1 MIRNLSFVI
10 AAIVAFA
17 AYTSAFTV
25 HQTQQVLIFQVGKF
39 DRAITEPGLYFK
51 IPFYEDARFID
62 KRLLSLDS
70 PVQEVITANQK
81 RLVVDAF
88 ARYHITDPLKFV
100 QSAGGSI
107 ANANARLATV
117 LNSSVRRVMGGESL
131 VSVVR
136 DKRAEL
142 MLKIKVQTNVEA
154 ADFGVEVVDV
164 KIRRADLPEANS
176 ASVFSR
182 MQTERQQEAAEY
194 RARGAQLAKRIRA
207 EADKDATVIVAI
219 ASQQGEILRG
229 DGDAEKN
236 KIFADAYG
244 KDPEFFRFYRSMQAY
259 ETGLAGDNTSLVLS
273 PDGDFFSYFSKS
285 RQ

>member
-1 MIRNLSFVI
+1 MIRNLSLIV
-10 AAIVAFA
+10 AAIVAIA
-17 AYTSAFTV
+17 AYMSAYTV

-39 DRAITEPGLYFK
+39 DRSITEPGLNFK

-70 PVQEVITANQK
+70 PEQEVITANQK

-88 ARYHITDPLKFV
+88 ARYRIVDPLKFV

-142 MLKIKVQTNVEA
+142 MLRIAAQTNQES

-207 EADKDATVIVAI
+207 ESDREATVIVAK
-219 ASQQGEILRG
+219 ANQQSDILRG

-236 KIFADAYG
+236 KIFAEAYG

-273 PDGDFFSYFSKS
+273 PEGDFFSYFGKSK
-285 RQ
+285 Q

>member
-1 MIRNLSFVI
+1 MIRNLSFVV
-10 AAIVAFA
+10 AAIVALA

-51 IPFYEDARFID
+51 IPFYEDARYID

-70 PVQEVITANQK
+70 PEQEVITANQK

-88 ARYHITDPLKFV
+88 ARYRIVDPLKFV

-107 ANANARLATV
+107 ANANSRLATI

-142 MLKIKVQTNVEA
+142 MLRIAEQTNNEA
-154 ADFGVEVVDV
+154 IDFGVEVVDV

-182 MQTERQQEAAEY
+182 MQTERQQEAAEH

-207 EADKDATVIVAI
+207 TSDKEATVIVAL
-219 ASQQGEILRG
+219 ANQKADILRG
-229 DGDAEKN
+229 EGEAEKN
-236 KIFADAYG
+236 RIYAEAYG
-244 KDPEFFRFYRSMQAY
+244 QDPEFFKFYRSMQAY
-259 ETGLAGDNTSLVLS
+259 QASLTGETTSLILS
-273 PDGDFFSYFSKS
+273 PDSDFFSYFGKS

>member
-1 MIRNLSFVI
+1 MIRTLSFII
-10 AAIVAFA
+10 AAIVVIA
-17 AYTSAFTV
+17 AYLSAFTV
-25 HQTQQVLIFQVGKF
+25 HQTEQALIFRVGKF
-39 DRAITEPGLYFK
+39 DRALSEPGLYFK
-51 IPFYEDARFID
+51 VPFYEDARFID

-70 PVQEVITANQK
+70 PEQEVITANQK

-88 ARYHITDPLKFV
+88 ARYRIVDPLKFV

-142 MLKIKVQTNVEA
+142 MLQIKAQTNQESV
-154 ADFGVEVVDV
+154 DFGVEVVDV

-182 MQTERQQEAAEY
+182 MQTERQQEAAEH
-194 RARGAQLAKRIRA
+194 RAVGAQKAKRIRA
-207 EADKDATVIVAI
+207 EADKEGTVILAL
-219 ASQQGEILRG
+219 ANKQSDILRG
-229 DGDAEKN
+229 EGDAEKN
-236 KIFADAYG
+236 RIFAEAYG
-244 KDPEFFRFYRSMQAY
+244 KDPEFFKFYRSMQAY
-259 ETGLAGDNTSLVLS
+259 QTGLVGDKTSLVLS
-273 PDGDFFSYFSKS
+273 PDSDFFSYFGKS

>member
-10 AAIVAFA
+10 AAIVALA

-88 ARYHITDPLKFV
+88 ARYRIVDPLKFV

-142 MLKIKVQTNVEA
+142 MLRIKDQTNVEA

-207 EADKDATVIVAI
+207 EADRDATVIVAK
-219 ASQQGEILRG
+219 ASQEGEILRG

-236 KIFADAYG
+236 KIFAEAYG

-273 PDGDFFSYFSKS
+273 PDGDFFSYFTKSK
-285 RQ
+285 

>member
-1 MIRNLSFVI
+1 MIRNLSLVI
-10 AAIVAFA
+10 AAIVAIA
-17 AYTSAFTV
+17 AYVSAFTV
-25 HQTQQVLIFQVGKF
+25 HQTEQALIFRVGKF

-51 IPFYEDARFID
+51 IPFYEDARYID

-70 PVQEVITANQK
+70 PEQEVITANQK

-88 ARYHITDPLKFV
+88 ARYRITDPLKFV

-107 ANANARLATV
+107 ANANQRLATV

-142 MLKIKVQTNVEA
+142 MLTIAEQANREA
-154 ADFGVEVVDV
+154 SDFGVFVVDV

-182 MQTERQQEAAEY
+182 MQTERQQEAAEH

-207 EADKDATVIVAI
+207 ESDKEATVIVAK
-219 ASQQGEILRG
+219 ANQQADILRG

-244 KDPEFFRFYRSMQAY
+244 QDPEFFKFYRSMQAY
-259 ETGLAGDNTSLVLS
+259 EKSLTGSNTSLVLS
-273 PDGDFFSYFSKS
+273 PDSDFFSYFGKSK
-285 RQ
+285 Q

>member
-1 MIRNLSFVI
+1 M
-10 AAIVAFA
+10 
-17 AYTSAFTV
+17 
-25 HQTQQVLIFQVGKF
+25 
-39 DRAITEPGLYFK
+39 
-51 IPFYEDARFID
+51 
-62 KRLLSLDS
+62 
-70 PVQEVITANQK
+70 
-81 RLVVDAF
+81 
-88 ARYHITDPLKFV
+88 
-100 QSAGGSI
+100 

-142 MLKIKVQTNVEA
+142 MLRIKDQTNVEA

-207 EADKDATVIVAI
+207 EADRDATVIVAK
-219 ASQQGEILRG
+219 ASQEGEILRG

-236 KIFADAYG
+236 KIFAEAYG

-273 PDGDFFSYFSKS
+273 PDGDFFSYFTKSK
-285 RQ
+285 

>member
-10 AAIVAFA
+10 AAIVALA

-88 ARYHITDPLKFV
+88 ARYRIVDPLKFV

-142 MLKIKVQTNVEA
+142 MLRIKAQTNVEA

-207 EADKDATVIVAI
+207 EADRDATVIVAK
-219 ASQQGEILRG
+219 ASQEGEILRG

-236 KIFADAYG
+236 KIFAEAYG

-285 RQ
+285 KQ

>member
-1 MIRNLSFVI
+1 
-10 AAIVAFA
+10 
-17 AYTSAFTV
+17 
-25 HQTQQVLIFQVGKF
+25 
-39 DRAITEPGLYFK
+39 
-51 IPFYEDARFID
+51 
-62 KRLLSLDS
+62 
-70 PVQEVITANQK
+70 
-81 RLVVDAF
+81 
-88 ARYHITDPLKFV
+88 
-100 QSAGGSI
+100 SAGGSI

-142 MLKIKVQTNVEA
+142 MLTIKAQTNVEA
-154 ADFGVEVVDV
+154 ADFGVEVADV

-207 EADKDATVIVAI
+207 EADRDATVIVAK
-219 ASQQGEILRG
+219 ASQEGEILRG

-236 KIFADAYG
+236 KIFAEAYG

-273 PDGDFFSYFSKS
+273 PDGDFFSYFAKSK
-285 RQ
+285 